1 MNLNM
6 FSGYR
11 TMAFGAL
18 VAVAPSLVA
27 YLTSVDVG
35 VSPAAGLVL
44 GGVIMALRVVTTTPV
59 TVAKDA
65 APPKA

>member
-1 MNLNM
+1 MTWNL

-18 VAVAPSLVA
+18 VAVAPALMT

-35 VSPAAGLVL
+35 VSPTAGAVIGAAIMGLRF
-44 GGVIMALRVVTTTPV
+44 ITSTPV
-59 TVAKDA
+59 TVAK
-65 APPKA
+65 